1 MAAGVL
7 KMINR
12 HQIYTLQLFHAM
24 NILVTGAAGFIGS
37 HMAEKLAT
45 LGHDVTGIDNLSDYY
60 SKQLKL
66 SNVDSLKKYGV
77 DFIET
82 DLRDEALYQQL
93 PSDFEY
99 IFHFAAQ
106 PGLSATAS
114 FNDYLSNNLI
124 ATQALTEFAKHC
136 NHLRLFVN
144 ISTSSVYGLDACKD
158 ETAAPQPASYYG
170 VTKLA
175 AEQLVLF
182 KSSNKTF
189 NGCSLR
195 LYSVYGPRERPDKL
209 YTKLI
214 RSALLDEPF
223 TLIEGSLQHKR
234 SFTFVGDIVRG
245 VSTVIGK
252 EDVVTNQI
260 FNIGTDIQHTT
271 ADGIRTVEELTGK
284 KIQFRML
291 PPRAGDQLSTKAVID
306 KARAILDYHPETNL
320 HDGILQQ
327 VEWFKQT
334 QAVFK

>member
-1 MAAGVL
+1 
-7 KMINR
+7 
-12 HQIYTLQLFHAM
+12 M

-45 LGHDVTGIDNLSDYY
+45 LGHNVTGVDNLSDYY
-60 SKQLKL
+60 SRQLKL
-66 SNVDSLKKYGV
+66 ANVDCLKHNGI
-77 DFIET
+77 DFIEI
-82 DLRDEALYQQL
+82 DLRNESLYKQL
-93 PSDFEY
+93 PSDVEY
-99 IFHFAAQ
+99 IFHFAAP

-114 FNDYLSNNLI
+114 FNDYLSNNVI
-124 ATQALTEFAKHC
+124 ATQALTGFAKHS

-182 KSSNKTF
+182 ESRNKAF
-189 NGCSLR
+189 NASSLR

-214 RSALLDEPF
+214 RSALLNEPF

-234 SFTFVGDIVRG
+234 SFTFVGDIIEG
-245 VSTVIGK
+245 VLKVMGK
-252 EDVVTNQI
+252 ENIINNEI
-260 FNIGTDIQHTT
+260 FNIGSDAQHTT
-271 ADGIRTVEELTGK
+271 ADGIKTVEELTGK
-284 KIQFRML
+284 KIEFKML
-291 PPRAGDQLSTKAVID
+291 PPRSGDQLSTKAVID
-306 KARAILDYHPETNL
+306 KAKTILGYRPGTNL
-320 HDGILQQ
+320 HDGIAQQ
-327 VEWFKQT
+327 IEWFKQT

>member
-1 MAAGVL
+1 
-7 KMINR
+7 
-12 HQIYTLQLFHAM
+12 M

-45 LGHDVTGIDNLSDYY
+45 LGYNVTGVDNLSDYY

-66 SNVDSLKKYGV
+66 ANINSLRHNGV
-77 DFIET
+77 DVIES
-82 DLRDEALYQQL
+82 DLRNIAVYKQL

-114 FNDYLSNNLI
+114 FNDYLSNNVI

-175 AEQLVLF
+175 AEQLALF
-182 KSSNKTF
+182 ESRNKAF
-189 NGCSLR
+189 NACSLR

-234 SFTFVGDIVRG
+234 SFTFVGDIIEGILKV
-245 VSTVIGK
+245 VGK
-252 EDVVTNQI
+252 EDTVTNEI
-260 FNIGTDIQHTT
+260 FNIGTDVQHTT

-284 KIQFRML
+284 KIQFKML
-291 PPRAGDQLSTKAVID
+291 PPRTGDQLSTKAVID
-306 KARAILDYHPETNL
+306 KAKTILGYRPGTNL

-327 VEWFKQT
+327 IQWFKQT
-334 QAVFK
+334 QAVVK